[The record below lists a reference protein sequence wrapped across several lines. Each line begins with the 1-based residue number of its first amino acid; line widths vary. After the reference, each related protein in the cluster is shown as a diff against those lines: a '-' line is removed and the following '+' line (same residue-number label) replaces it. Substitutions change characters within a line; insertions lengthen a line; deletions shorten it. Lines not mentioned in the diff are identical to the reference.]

1 MCCKNNFIKNICFLR
16 WEKLKK
22 QFYSTIEKQIVEVKE
37 KPYKVAFGCAIGISI
52 NFIPT
57 FGVGFILAFFLAG
70 LFKAN
75 KASAAVTSLITGP
88 LVPLMYAFNFFLGG
102 LIWAPVMERES
113 LWEFIIGQY
122 ALILKLG
129 NFKAKILSFLELF
142 GLTFLLGA
150 TVNAV
155 LFGIACYFL
164 VNYLLN
170 KYYR

>member
-1 MCCKNNFIKNICFLR
+1 VLQNNFIKNIWFLR

-22 QFYSTIEKQIVEVKE
+22 QFYSTIEKQMVELKE
-37 KPYKVAFGCAIGISI
+37 KPYKVALGCAMGISI

-70 LFKAN
+70 LLKAN
-75 KASAAVTSLITGP
+75 KASAAVTSLVTGP

-102 LIWAPVMERES
+102 LIWAPVMEKEN
-113 LWEFIIGQY
+113 LWDFIVGEY

-129 NFKAKILSFLELF
+129 DFKAKILSALELF
-142 GLTFLLGA
+142 GFTFLLGA
-150 TVNAV
+150 TINAA
-155 LFGIACYFL
+155 LFGISCYLL

-170 KYYR
+170 KYYK